1 MPESKIGEIVL
12 YVIRH
17 AQVPMDADGT
27 IRGLLNPALD
37 SKGRRDAEKVAEF
50 FRNIPLSFVVT
61 DDLKRT
67 QQTAKPLCDAKNLR
81 MEIDPDLRSWDVG
94 TELEGE
100 DIEENEDEIA
110 RLKTHP
116 QLVPV
121 GGQSWSNY
129 ERQSSDSFDRYVDR
143 AFGEVDP
150 GAIVVHGSYIQ
161 ILGVKLGHE
170 EQSEAYDHTC
180 VEPAGIIAI
189 YLTREGLVMKILE
202 GERESTDE

>member
-17 AQVPMDADGT
+17 AQVPMDKDGT
-27 IRGLLNPALD
+27 IRGLLNPSLD
-37 SKGRRDAEKVAEF
+37 SKGRRDAAKVAEF
-50 FRNIPLSFVVT
+50 FKEIPLSFVVT

-67 QQTAKPLCDAKNLR
+67 QQTGKPLADAKKLR

-100 DIEENEDEIA
+100 DIEENADEIA

-121 GGQSWSNY
+121 GGQSWGNY
-129 ERQSSDSFDRYVDR
+129 ERQAGDSFDRYVER
-143 AFGEVDP
+143 SLGEPLP

-161 ILGVKLGHE
+161 ILAVRLGYE
-170 EQSEAYDHTC
+170 EADSAYDHTC
-180 VEPAGIIAI
+180 TDPAGIIAI
-189 YLTREGLVMKILE
+189 YLTRAGLVMKILE
-202 GERESTDE
+202 GEREATDE